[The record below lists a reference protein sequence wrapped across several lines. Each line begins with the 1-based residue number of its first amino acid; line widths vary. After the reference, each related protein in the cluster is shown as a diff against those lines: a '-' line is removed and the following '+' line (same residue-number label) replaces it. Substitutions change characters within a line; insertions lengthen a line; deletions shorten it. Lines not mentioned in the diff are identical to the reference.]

1 MRGRTLVVDQF
12 PGHAGWAGIVAEY
25 LCYQDMPARA
35 DCSAGA
41 EHTIYA
47 VANDIGPAYKHG
59 LGKSIGQSTAA
70 HCKGDGAVE
79 PGPLAVPF
87 GVIVAL
93 VPVPE
98 RGVMGA
104 FDGDI
109 AQVADAPAAM
119 GRLVNV

>member
-1 MRGRTLVVDQF
+1 MGLPTNMVLAKVLVSPQPLTVK
-12 PGHAGWAGIVAEY
+12 V
-25 LCYQDMPARA
+25 M
-35 DCSAGA
+35 
-41 EHTIYA
+41 
-47 VANDIGPAYKHG
+47 V
-59 LGKSIGQSTAA
+59 
-70 HCKGDGAVE
+70 AVE